1 MSPERCLR
9 TPTAGRQAAE
19 GGLQAAEAGLQAAEG
34 GRFAA
39 VLRSMRSSLV
49 RRAFLLN
56 NSVADRRQ
64 VM

>member
-9 TPTAGRQAAE
+9 TPTAKGGRQAAD
-19 GGLQAAEAGLQAAEG
+19 GGLQAAEG

-49 RRAFLLN
+49 RRAFLLY
-56 NSVADRRQ
+56 NSVVDRRQ
-64 VM
+64 VI